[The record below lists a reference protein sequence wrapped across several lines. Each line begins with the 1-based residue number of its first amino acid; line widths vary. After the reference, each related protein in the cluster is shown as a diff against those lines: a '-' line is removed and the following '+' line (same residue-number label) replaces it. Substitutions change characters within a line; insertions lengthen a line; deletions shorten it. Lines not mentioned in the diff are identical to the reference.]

1 VVPWFGMVHAFH
13 GCELDEQLFQLR
25 RRGRV
30 VKLEPKAF
38 DVLLHLLRHRERVVS
53 KDELLRAVWPDA
65 VVSESVLPS
74 CIAAARR
81 AVGDQRSRSKVIQ
94 TVHGRGY
101 RFVAELREPPGEAA
115 HPPPAAGAAAG
126 SPFVGREHAMERLR
140 LGLDMALAGRG
151 RLLLLVG
158 EPGIG
163 KTRTADEFAE
173 AARGRGARTL
183 CGRCYEGEGAPA
195 FWPWIRLL
203 RECVRAADRA
213 TLIADMGPGAV
224 EIAALLPELRER
236 LGELPELR
244 AGDDDQARFRLFDSV
259 TTFLRRTSARRPLVL
274 VLDDL
279 HWADEASLQLLRFLA
294 MELADARLLVIGTYR
309 DVEVHR
315 GRPLAEV
322 LGALAREPACER
334 VALRGLGAEEAARF
348 VAVLLGA
355 PPPPQL
361 ASSVWEM
368 TEGNPFFIQ
377 ETVRLLAS
385 RGAVDAFDV
394 GDAHALAL
402 PQSVRDAIG
411 RRLDGLSEACNGLL
425 RVAAVLGREFRAA
438 LLERTADLPRDRVL
452 GLLDEAGAAGIVV
465 PAPEGP
471 EGVGLYAF
479 HHALIRQSLYYELD
493 TLERVRLHRRAGEA
507 LEEAC
512 GAHPDPHLAELAH
525 HFFQA
530 AAGGE
535 ARKAVDYAELAAER
549 AQRLLA
555 WEQAARLYERA
566 LQALE
571 LSTPRD
577 ETRRCELLLA
587 HAEARRIS
595 GERDRARSGFLAAA
609 DVARRLGRSDLL
621 ARASLGCRVY
631 EMGAPADDATR
642 ALLEEALGALA
653 GEHPAL
659 RSRILSR
666 LVGVPQVASSMERRQ
681 ALSCEA
687 HALAVR
693 EGDPAALRDA
703 FFARRW
709 ACVGPDRIEERFVIA
724 DELFELAERLGDPSF
739 AAAGHDLRHGAHL
752 LRGEIEAADR
762 ALSAYARLAE
772 EIREPIFL
780 FVARVWQGS
789 RALAW
794 GAFDEAERRMREAY
808 ARGSRCFPYAHFVFA
823 GQMYILRSERGEPAG
838 DEQEVFLGEMMELP
852 YSWVPAIRSGLA
864 VNHVFA
870 GDEELGRRELEDL
883 ARDDFRDLPRDEHW
897 LGTIGTLGGV
907 VSALGDAS
915 RAERIHRLLSPYA
928 DLVMVHD
935 ILRQSMGSVAMVLGN
950 LATLM
955 GCYEEAAHHFEHAI
969 AVEAGMDAPLA
980 VLTSKASYARLL
992 RLRAGHDDCAR
1003 AQALVDEVESGQRA
1017 FGVQGNTR
1025 LRHLLNQV
1033 AAAGS

>member
-1 VVPWFGMVHAFH
+1 MIHAFH
-13 GCELDEQLFQLR
+13 GCELDEELFQLR

-38 DVLLHLLRHRERVVS
+38 DVLVYLLRHRERVVS

-65 VVSESVLPS
+65 AVSESVLPS
-74 CIAAARR
+74 CIGAARR
-81 AVGDQRSRSKVIQ
+81 AVGDQRTRSKVIQ

-101 RFVAELREPPGEAA
+101 RFVAELQEPPRAA
-115 HPPPAAGAAAG
+115 EQAESESAAAAAD

-140 LGLDMALAGRG
+140 LGLDMAFAGRG
-151 RLLLLVG
+151 RLVLLVG

-163 KTRTADEFAE
+163 KTRTAEEFAG
-173 AARGRGARTL
+173 AARRRGARAL
-183 CGRCYEGEGAPA
+183 SGRCYEGEGAPA
-195 FWPWIRLL
+195 FWPWIRVL
-203 RECVRAADRA
+203 RECVRDADPA
-213 TLIADMGPGAV
+213 TLVADMGPGAV
-224 EIAALLPELRER
+224 EIAELLPELRER
-236 LGELPELR
+236 LGPLPEPR
-244 AGDDDQARFRLFDSV
+244 VGDDDQARFRLFDSV
-259 TTFLRRTSARRPLVL
+259 TAFLRRTSARRPLVL

-294 MELADARLLVIGTYR
+294 IELADARLLAIGTYR

-315 GRPLAEV
+315 GRPLAGV

-334 VALRGLGAEEAARF
+334 VTLRGLDAADAARF
-348 VAVLLGA
+348 VEALVGA
-355 PPPPQL
+355 PPPQRL
-361 ASSVWEM
+361 ASTVWEM

-385 RGAVDAFDV
+385 QGRLDAFDG
-394 GDAHALAL
+394 GDAQALAL

-411 RRLDGLSEACNGLL
+411 RRLDALSEACNGLL

-438 LLERTADLPRDRVL
+438 LLERTADLPRKRVL
-452 GLLDEAGAAGIVV
+452 GLLDEAAAAGILV
-465 PAPEGP
+465 PSAEGS

-479 HHALIRQSLYYELD
+479 QHALIRQSLYDELD
-493 TLERVRLHRRAGEA
+493 TLERARLHRRAGEA

-535 ARKAVDYAELAAER
+535 ARKAVDYGVLAAER

-571 LSTPRD
+571 LAVPRD

-587 HAEARRIS
+587 RAEAWRIS
-595 GERDRARSGFLAAA
+595 GERDRARAGFLAAA

-621 ARASLGCRVY
+621 ARASLGCRLY
-631 EMGAPADDATR
+631 EMGAPADEETR
-642 ALLEEALGALA
+642 ALLEEALEALA

-666 LVGVPQVASSMERRQ
+666 LVGVPQVASSMEQRQ
-681 ALSCEA
+681 ALSREA
-687 HALAVR
+687 HALALR
-693 EGDPAALRDA
+693 EGDAAALRDA

-709 ACVGPDRIEERFVIA
+709 ACVGPDRIDERFAIA
-724 DELFELAERLGDPSF
+724 EELFELAERLGDPSF
-739 AAAGHDLRHGAHL
+739 AAAGHDVRYGAHL
-752 LRGEIEAADR
+752 LRGEIEEADR
-762 ALSAYARLAE
+762 ALAAYARLAE

-780 FVARVWQGS
+780 FFARVWQGS
-789 RALAW
+789 RALAR
-794 GAFDEAERRMREAY
+794 GAFAEAERRMREAY
-808 ARGSRCFPYAHFVFA
+808 AHGSRCFPYAHFVFA
-823 GQMYILRSERGEPAG
+823 GQMYILRSERGDPAG
-838 DEQEVFLGEMMELP
+838 DEREVFLGEMMELP

-864 VNHVFA
+864 VNHAFE
-870 GDEELGRRELEDL
+870 GEEDLARRELENL
-883 ARDDFRDLPRDEHW
+883 ARGDFRDLPRDEHW

-907 VSALGDAS
+907 VSALGDAG
-915 RAERIHRLLSPYA
+915 RADQIHRLLAPYA

-955 GCYEEAAHHFEHAI
+955 GRYEEAGDHFEHAI
-969 AVEAGMDAPLA
+969 AKEAAMDAPLA

-992 RLRAGHDDCAR
+992 CLRGGPGDRAR
-1003 AQALVDEVESGQRA
+1003 ADALVDEVESGLRA
-1017 FGVQGNTR
+1017 FGMQGNTR
-1025 LRHLLNQV
+1025 LRHLLKQV
-1033 AAAGS
+1033 AAARA